1 MKTSKVK
8 SVQGN
13 GTWESQSGTM
23 YQFIYEME
31 DGAKLQANHKSQEGA
46 FEVGSEV
53 EYEITRTHE
62 KFGDS
67 GRVRKPNSGSFGG
80 SFGGGKREFDTTGVE
95 VGHAISNGVQ
105 IAVAKHGAATE
116 LQHIESYARK
126 ILALSAKMKAEVTNA
141 KKAQEPAPQQPAVIE
156 EPQKEPIEEGNDL
169 PF

>member
-1 MKTSKVK
+1 MGLSKVK
-8 SVQGN
+8 NVQGK
-13 GTWESQSGTM
+13 GTWESLNGTM

-31 DGAKLQANHKSQEGA
+31 DGAKLQANHKTQGGA
-46 FEVGSEV
+46 FAVGTEV

-67 GRVRKPNSGSFGG
+67 GKVRKPNSGNFNS
-80 SFGGGKREFDTTGVE
+80 GGGKFDTTGVE

-126 ILALSAKMKAEVTNA
+126 ILGLSAKMKAEVTNA
-141 KKAQEPAPQQPAVIE
+141 KKAAPKVDAIPPSVIPPAPVTQSE
-156 EPQKEPIEEGNDL
+156 EDDL

>member
-1 MKTSKVK
+1 MGLSKVK
-8 SVQGN
+8 NVQGN
-13 GTWESQSGTM
+13 GTWESQNGTM

-31 DGAKLQANHKSQEGA
+31 DGAKLQANHKSQGGA
-46 FEVGSEV
+46 FAVGTEV

-67 GRVRKPNSGSFGG
+67 GKVRKPNSGNFNSGG
-80 SFGGGKREFDTTGVE
+80 RKEFDTTGVE

-126 ILALSAKMKAEVTNA
+126 ILGLSAKMKAEVTNA
-141 KKAQEPAPQQPAVIE
+141 KKAAPKADAIPPSVIPPAPVTVEADD
-156 EPQKEPIEEGNDL
+156 DL